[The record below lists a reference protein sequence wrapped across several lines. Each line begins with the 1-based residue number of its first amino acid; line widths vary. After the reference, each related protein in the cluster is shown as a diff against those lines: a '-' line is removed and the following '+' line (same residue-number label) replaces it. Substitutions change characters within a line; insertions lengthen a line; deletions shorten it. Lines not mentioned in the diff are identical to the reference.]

1 MNLKQQTYKMVSA
14 WLVLALFM
22 GVTQPSNLPV
32 VGLILPFALLYMG
45 LYHTWRLLSGLRLRY
60 ILAAAPERTPG
71 RRVAVVVCLS
81 AVLLAVL
88 ESLGQLTVRD
98 VSTIGA
104 IFILGYLYVARSR
117 ASSTK
122 Q

>member
-1 MNLKQQTYKMVSA
+1 MVGA

-22 GVTQPSNLPV
+22 VATQPSKLPV
-32 VGLILPFALLYMG
+32 VGLIVPFALLYMS
-45 LYHTWRLLSGLRLRY
+45 LYHTWRLMSGLRLRY
-60 ILAAAPERTPG
+60 ILADPERAPG
-71 RRVAVVVCLS
+71 RRVAIVVCLS
-81 AVLLAVL
+81 VVLLIVL

-104 IFILGYLYVARSR
+104 IFALGYLYIARNR
-117 ASSTK
+117 ADLPK

>member
-14 WLVLALFM
+14 WLALALFM
-22 GVTQPSNLPV
+22 GFTQPSNLPV

-60 ILAAAPERTPG
+60 ILAAPERTPG

-104 IFILGYLYVARSR
+104 IFILGYLYIARSR
-117 ASSTK
+117 VSSIK